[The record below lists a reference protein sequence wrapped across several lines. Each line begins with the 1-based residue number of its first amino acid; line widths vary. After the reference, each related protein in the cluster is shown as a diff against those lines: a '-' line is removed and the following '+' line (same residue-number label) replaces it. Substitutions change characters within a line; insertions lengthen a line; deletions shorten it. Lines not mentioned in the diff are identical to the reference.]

1 MRKIAIAVGTWG
13 LLLLGGRALGAE
25 PSPTQANLQAAHQ
38 RDLDAHARYQAFALA
53 ADREGYPGAAALFR
67 AAARSEQIRAEQHA
81 AALRRL
87 GGSVTT
93 AAAVVGTVRDT
104 PFNLRAMLSHESAE
118 RFGSYPRAVRQ
129 ARREG
134 LAEAALGFTLAHAVE
149 RELVALYQDAVGRLD
164 ALRTPGEPF
173 HVCRTCGHVA
183 RGARP
188 PETCPVSLS
197 PAEAFER
204 VP

>member
-1 MRKIAIAVGTWG
+1 MRTMAIAVGTCV
-13 LLLLGGRALGAE
+13 LLLAGGALGAE

-38 RDLDAHARYQAFALA
+38 RDLDAHARYQAFAAA
-53 ADREGYPGAAALFR
+53 ADREGYPAAATLFR
-67 AAARSEQIRAEQHA
+67 AAARSEQIRAELHA

-93 AAAVVGTVRDT
+93 AAAAVGTVRDT

-164 ALRTPGEPF
+164 QLRAPAEPL

-183 RGARP
+183 RGAQP